1 VKRLRPAERSLLAA
15 RLTAQGLSGT
25 QPAGPLEATQKLL
38 AVQAQDPRG
47 ARLAVRARSTSTH
60 ASDLDRALTE
70 DRSLVISWVNRG
82 TLHLIAADD
91 EPVLHALTTPQLRA
105 GSDRRLAQEG
115 VSPRALARG
124 IDAIVGALGSEGPM
138 KRERLRQLL
147 DAIGV
152 PTAGQALVHILYR
165 ATLDGLIVR
174 GPMVGSEHAF
184 VVRADWLGERPK
196 VDRDRALAEL
206 ARRYLVG
213 HGPADDRDL
222 AKWAQLTLRDA
233 RAALNAIA
241 SELHGRPDGLVDVA
255 RGDPA
260 PLPAPRLLG
269 PFDPLLLGWRSR
281 ELVLGDAKGVV
292 TVNGIFKPIALV
304 GGRAAGT
311 WSMPGGQVELSL
323 WEQPS
328 RAAATA
334 LRRDAAAVQ
343 AYLSP
348 ASTGAAGRH

>member
-47 ARLAVRARSTSTH
+47 ARLAVRARSTSAH

-70 DRSLVISWVNRG
+70 DRSLVITWVNRG

-91 EPVLHALTTPQLRA
+91 EPMLHALTTPQLRA

-124 IDAIVGALGSEGPM
+124 IDAIVAALGSDGPM

-152 PTAGQALVHILYR
+152 RTTGQALVHILYR

-174 GPMVGSEHAF
+174 GPMIGSEHAF
-184 VVRADWLGERPK
+184 VLRADWLGERPK

-213 HGPADDRDL
+213 HAPADDRDL
-222 AKWAQLTLRDA
+222 AKWANLPLRDA
-233 RAALNAIA
+233 RAALNAVA
-241 SELHGRPDGLVDVA
+241 SELHERPDGLVDV
-255 RGDPA
+255 RRDPDPE
-260 PLPAPRLLG
+260 PLPSPRLLG

-281 ELVLGDAKGVV
+281 ELVLGDAQGVV
-292 TVNGIFKPIALV
+292 TINGIFKPIALV
-304 GGRAAGT
+304 GGRAAGM
-311 WSMPGGQVELSL
+311 WSMPGGRVELSL
-323 WEQPS
+323 WEPPG
-328 RAAATA
+328 RTAAAA
-334 LRRDAAAVQ
+334 LRRDAAAVE
-343 AYLSP
+343 AYVAPL
-348 ASTGAAGRH
+348 A

>member
-1 VKRLRPAERSLLAA
+1 MKRLRPAQRSLLAA
-15 RLTAQGLSGT
+15 RLAAQGLSGN
-25 QPAGPLEATQKLL
+25 PAAGPLEATRRLL

-47 ARLAVRARSTSTH
+47 ARLAIRARSASAH

-70 DRSLVISWVNRG
+70 ERSIVITWVNRG
-82 TLHLIAADD
+82 TLHLIAAED
-91 EPVLHALTTPQLRA
+91 EPLLHALTTPQLRT

-115 VSPRALARG
+115 VSPRALRRG
-124 IDAIVGALGSEGPM
+124 TDAIVKALGAEGPM
-138 KRERLRQLL
+138 TRERLRETL

-152 PTAGQALVHILYR
+152 PTAGQALVHILFR

-184 VVRADWLGERPK
+184 VLRADWLGERQP

-206 ARRYLVG
+206 ARRYLAG

-233 RAALNAIA
+233 RAALKAIA
-241 SELHGRPDGLVDVA
+241 HELHERPDGLVDVRRA
-255 RGDPA
+255 DLE

-281 ELVLGDAKGVV
+281 ELVLGDAQGVV
-292 TVNGIFKPIALV
+292 TINGIFKAIALV
-304 GGRAAGT
+304 GGRAVGT
-311 WSMPGGQVELSL
+311 WSMTGGRVELSL

-328 RAAATA
+328 RTAAAA
-334 LRRDAAAVQ
+334 LRRDAASVQ
-343 AYLSP
+343 AYLAP
-348 ASTGAAGRH
+348 LA

>member
-1 VKRLRPAERSLLAA
+1 
-15 RLTAQGLSGT
+15 
-25 QPAGPLEATQKLL
+25 
-38 AVQAQDPRG
+38 
-47 ARLAVRARSTSTH
+47 
-60 ASDLDRALTE
+60 
-70 DRSLVISWVNRG
+70 
-82 TLHLIAADD
+82 
-91 EPVLHALTTPQLRA
+91 
-105 GSDRRLAQEG
+105 
-115 VSPRALARG
+115 
-124 IDAIVGALGSEGPM
+124 M
-138 KRERLRQLL
+138 L

-184 VVRADWLGERPK
+184 VLRADWLGERPA

-222 AKWAQLTLRDA
+222 AKWAQLPLRDA
-233 RAALNAIA
+233 RAGLGAIA
-241 SELHGRPDGLVDVA
+241 SELEERPDGLVDVR
-255 RGDPA
+255 RGDPRPG
-260 PLPAPRLLG
+260 PLPSPRLLG

-281 ELVLGDAKGVV
+281 ELVLGDAQGVV
-292 TVNGIFKPIALV
+292 TINGIFKPIALV

-328 RAAATA
+328 RTAAAA

-343 AYLSP
+343 AYLST
-348 ASTGAAGRH
+348 A